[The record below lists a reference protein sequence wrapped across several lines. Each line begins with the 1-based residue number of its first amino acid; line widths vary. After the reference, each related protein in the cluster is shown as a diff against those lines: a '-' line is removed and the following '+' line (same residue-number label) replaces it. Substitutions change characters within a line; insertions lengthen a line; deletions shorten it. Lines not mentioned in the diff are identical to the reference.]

1 MDGNA
6 ESDRAMW
13 NEGCARELRR
23 LRPEL
28 DVCIA
33 EALADELWRGEHD
46 PSPAKAA
53 AIECQ
58 ALGESDR
65 G

>member
-1 MDGNA
+1 
-6 ESDRAMW
+6 MW

-33 EALADELWRGEHD
+33 EALADELWRSEHD